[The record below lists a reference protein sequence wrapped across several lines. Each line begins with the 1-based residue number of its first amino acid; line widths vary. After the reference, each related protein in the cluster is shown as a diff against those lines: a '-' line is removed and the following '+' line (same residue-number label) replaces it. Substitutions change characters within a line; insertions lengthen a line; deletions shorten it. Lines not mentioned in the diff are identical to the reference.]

1 MYYAC
6 RNNTKIVT
14 ASTVSV
20 IQKAKAKDTCYV
32 VVKTV
37 NVKWLLKQMSLKCCL
52 KAAIDGLSQVITNLM
67 NVLHCLDQ

>member
-37 NVKWLLKQMSLKCCL
+37 NVK
-52 KAAIDGLSQVITNLM
+52 
-67 NVLHCLDQ
+67 